1 MMNKDKILVIDDD
14 PIVLKSCKRVLESEN
29 YSVTLCSSIKE
40 AITIIEEYKF
50 HLIIIDIVMPAY
62 NGVDLPAWIG
72 RDHPDAK
79 TLIISGYIEPKPFSE
94 IIKREDTNFL
104 SKPFTPYELL
114 AAVKKATIDTLSDRG
129 ITIDKNTEGDIK

>member
-1 MMNKDKILVIDDD
+1 MMNKNKILVIDDD

-40 AITIIEEYKF
+40 AITIIEKYKF
-50 HLIIIDIVMPAY
+50 YLIIIDVVMPAY
-62 NGVDLPAWIG
+62 NGVDLPAKIE

-94 IIKREDTNFL
+94 IINTEESNFL
-104 SKPFTPYELL
+104 SKPFTPCELL
-114 AAVKKATIDTLSDRG
+114 AAVKKATIDTPSDSG
-129 ITIDKNTEGDIK
+129 ITINTEGDTK